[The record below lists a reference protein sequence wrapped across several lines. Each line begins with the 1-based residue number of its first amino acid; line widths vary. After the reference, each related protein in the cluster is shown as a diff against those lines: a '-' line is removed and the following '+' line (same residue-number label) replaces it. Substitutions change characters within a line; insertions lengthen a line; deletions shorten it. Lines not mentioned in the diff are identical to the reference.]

1 MKITENDLELMPHG
15 VKVHFPDGSALDVVK
30 QEDGRKCFSIS
41 PDNLLNT
48 QAGELYDRARTG
60 LTAADRELLKMIDKA
75 LLVQEA
81 TA

>member
-1 MKITENDLELMPHG
+1 MKITENELELMPHG
-15 VKVHFPDGSALDVVK
+15 VKVHFPDGSELDVVK
-30 QEDGRKCFSIS
+30 QDGRKAFSIS

>member
-1 MKITENDLELMPHG
+1 MTITENELELMPHG

-30 QEDGRKCFSIS
+30 QDGRKAFSIS
-41 PDNLLNT
+41 PDNLLHT